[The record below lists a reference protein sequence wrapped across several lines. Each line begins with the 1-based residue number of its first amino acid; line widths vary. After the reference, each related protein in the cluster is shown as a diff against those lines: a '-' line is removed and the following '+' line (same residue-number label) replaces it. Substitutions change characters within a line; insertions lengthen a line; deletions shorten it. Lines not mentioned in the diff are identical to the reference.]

1 MALKTFRV
9 QMYQVAR
16 RRNMTYSAIQDKD
29 KPGKLTIKFTKVD
42 RTIRVQVIEP
52 GANGSE

>member
-29 KPGKLTIKFTKVD
+29 KPGKLTIKSTKVD